1 MTIRRILRMGEP
13 LLFQDALP
21 VTDYS
26 DPSIQELLVDM
37 FDTMEAAGGVGL
49 AAPQI
54 GVSLQV
60 VIFGFGK
67 SERYPDA
74 EPIPKTILINP
85 RIVPIGD
92 EETLGWEGCLSLP
105 GLRGEVP
112 RSERIRYTGFDE
124 NGQPIDRTV
133 SGFHARVVQHE
144 CDHLIGRLFPSRI
157 RDFKRFGFTEVLFP
171 NLDKPNVSK
180 ALSFD
185 STVAGIDIGGEGKGF
200 HLVVLQGSQVVCNLN
215 TKSPD
220 ELVNA
225 CRKYN
230 VVAVAVDSPC
240 RWGSQDGA
248 RLAERML
255 AREGISSFATPTRKR
270 ALENMSGFYGWMFNG
285 EAVYQ
290 ALEIS
295 YQLLEDE
302 QYRRENGPVCFE
314 TFPHA
319 VTCAFLGKGTASAKL
334 KRQQRRGILE
344 DHGID
349 TTLLKSID
357 AIDAGLCALTAAY
370 IANGKSKS
378 YGESVT
384 GFIFVPAC

>member
-1 MTIRRILRMGEP
+1 MGEP

-21 VTDYS
+21 VLDFS
-26 DPSIQELLVDM
+26 DPAIKELLVDM

-67 SERYPDA
+67 SARYPTA
-74 EPIPKTILINP
+74 EAVPRTILINP
-85 RIVPIGD
+85 QIFPVGD

-112 RSERIRYTGFDE
+112 RVENIRYTGFDE
-124 NGQPIDRTV
+124 NGLPIDRTV

-144 CDHLIGRLFPSRI
+144 CDHLNGRLFPSRI

-171 NLDKPNVSK
+171 DLGKPTIKK
-180 ALSFD
+180 AFSFD
-185 STVAGIDIGGEGKGF
+185 STVAGIDIGGETKGF
-200 HLVVLQGSQVVCNLN
+200 HLVILQGPQVICNLN
-215 TKSPD
+215 TKRPD
-220 ELVNA
+220 ELLNA
-225 CRKYN
+225 CRIHN
-230 VVAVAVDSPC
+230 VVAVGIDSPC
-240 RWGSQDGA
+240 RWGCQDGA

-255 AREGISSFATPTRKR
+255 AQERISSFATPTRKR
-270 ALENMSGFYGWMFNG
+270 ALENTSGFYGWIFNG

-290 ALEIS
+290 ELEAS
-295 YQLLEDE
+295 YQLLKDE
-302 QYRRENGPVCFE
+302 EYRKEHGKVCFE

-319 VTCAFLGKGTASAKL
+319 ITCAFLGKDTASAKL
-334 KRQQRRGILE
+334 KRAQRRMILE

-349 TTLLKSID
+349 TTLLKSVD

-370 IANGKSKS
+370 IASGKSKS
-378 YGESVT
+378 YGDAVT
-384 GFIFVPAC
+384 GYIFVPAN